1 MAFNNLCTIG
11 ALLLC
16 FVAITLAE
24 GCNTHGY
31 KFSDLLYEPE
41 VNTTIAQ
48 FCQTYEGQVFKD
60 GEMVRRI
67 ESGTKSSIY
76 TNTH

>member
-31 KFSDLLYEPE
+31 KFSDLLREPE
-41 VNTTIAQ
+41 LNSTIAQ
-48 FCQTYEGQVFKD
+48 FCQDHQGKVYKD
-60 GEMVRRI
+60 GETVRQI